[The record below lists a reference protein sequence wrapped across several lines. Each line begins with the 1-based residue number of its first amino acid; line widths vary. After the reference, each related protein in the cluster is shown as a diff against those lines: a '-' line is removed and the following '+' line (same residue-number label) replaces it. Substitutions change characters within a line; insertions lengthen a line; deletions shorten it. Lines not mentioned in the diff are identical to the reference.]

1 MNAALERLRERN
13 TAQVKLEDGDL
24 LVTLQLPAMRECILA
39 GGIPLPMLEKVA
51 KLTEDAPRVDTEILM
66 PHLEPDEVNAFDRFQ
81 RILVAKTVKAIE
93 GEELEEEMTPEET
106 SVFSDAQFYEIVAY
120 AMREKPLPG
129 KA

>member
-1 MNAALERLRERN
+1 MNAALERLRDRN

-51 KLTEDAPRVDTEILM
+51 KLNDSAPRLDAEVLT
-66 PHLEPDEVNAFDRFQ
+66 PQLEPNEVAAFDRFQ
-81 RILVAKTVKAIE
+81 RVLVAKTVKAIE
-93 GEELEEEMTPEET
+93 GEVLEEEMSVEDT